1 MMKNTTTT
9 GRWKRAVLTTTAVAL
24 GCVATA
30 AVAGPRYQVTGVVRI
45 SDNGSGGWV
54 VEGTLGEVRN
64 SSNDLHRLFCQQ
76 SRTETT
82 NSAGAVTRSVAV
94 TCIARNTERTVVCVS
109 TALPFADALNGVSND
124 ALIELHITG
133 SSCTNIIVYQSAST
147 IKKS

>member
-1 MMKNTTTT
+1 MKDTLTT

-30 AVAGPRYQVTGVVRI
+30 AVAGPRYQVTGIVRI

-64 SSNDLHRLFCQQ
+64 SSNDAHRLYCQQ
-76 SRTETT
+76 SRSETT
-82 NSAGAVTRSVAV
+82 NASGTVTRSATVV
-94 TCIARNTERTVVCVS
+94 CSARNTERSVLCVS
-109 TALPFADALNGVSND
+109 TSVPVADALNGVSND

-147 IKKS
+147 IRKS

>member
-1 MMKNTTTT
+1 MNNTLTS

-24 GCVATA
+24 GCAATA
-30 AVAGPRYQVTGVVRI
+30 AVAGPRYLVPGIVRI

-64 SSNDLHRLFCQQ
+64 SSSDLHRLYCQQ

-82 NSAGAVTRSVAV
+82 NAAGAVTRSSVV

-109 TALPFADALNGVSND
+109 TAQPVADALNGVSND
-124 ALIELHITG
+124 ALIELHISG